1 VNIVTLLWVLGVGL
15 VLLLLAHR
23 LPLAITRVFARTIGL
38 PEAMI
43 AAEEALAELAE
54 AKRQLAA
61 AESEEYKLER
71 EHSHLAGKISTWRR
85 DIAQPRRERLDLLYE
100 FGTPQTVDAHIDF
113 IAVRQPVV
121 VRAGSGL
128 RLPDPDVWRKP
139 RLVRV
144 WGRNGNLCLS
154 MAQQRFGSKREFAL
168 AEIDP
173 NQPAEM
179 EAAE

>member
-43 AAEEALAELAE
+43 AAEEALAEL
-54 AKRQLAA
+54 